1 VAARTDQ
8 VTDPA
13 IAAALLLAR
22 RGQAYYSR
30 KLNEL
35 SDADFD
41 GPTLLG
47 DWDRRHL
54 IAHVGLNARAITR
67 LVEWARTGVET
78 PMYASPEQRADEID
92 FSATLPAHALRNLSD
107 HAAIHLTVEWRDLPA
122 EAWTNEVRTGLGR
135 IVPVS
140 ETVWMRTREV
150 WIHAV
155 DLGNGGRFE
164 DFPPEL
170 LDALLADILGAWDR
184 RRDAEG
190 LPRYLLDVVD
200 RDGDP
205 LGAETDAGSVRDEE
219 KLVVRGTAAALTRWA
234 TGRGADGVLT
244 GRGEPPSPAPRWL

>member
-1 VAARTDQ
+1 MAARTDQ

-13 IAAALLLAR
+13 ITAALLLAR

-41 GPTLLG
+41 DPSLLEG
-47 DWDRRHL
+47 WDRRHL

-67 LVEWARTGVET
+67 LVEWARTGIET
-78 PMYASPEQRADEID
+78 PMYASREQRAEEIE
-92 FSATLPAHALRNLSD
+92 FSATLPTQALRNLSD
-107 HAAIHLTVEWRDLPA
+107 HAAIHLTVEWRDLP
-122 EAWTNEVRTGLGR
+122 ETAWANEVRTGQGR

-155 DLGNGGRFE
+155 DLGNGGRFD

-184 RRDAEG
+184 RREAEG
-190 LPRYLLDVVD
+190 IPVYLLEAVD
-200 RDGDP
+200 RPGRAMNSIP
-205 LGAETDAGSVRDEE
+205 DATATAAPI
-219 KLVVRGTAAALTRWA
+219 VVRGTAAALVRWA
-234 TGRGADGVLT
+234 TGRGTEGVLT
-244 GRGEPPSPAPRWL
+244 SDGGPAAAAPRWL

>member
-1 VAARTDQ
+1 MAARTDQ

-41 GPTLLG
+41 GPSLLSG
-47 DWDRRHL
+47 WDRRHL

-67 LVEWARTGVET
+67 LVEWAHTGAET
-78 PMYASPEQRADEID
+78 PMYASPAQRNEEIE
-92 FSATLPAHALRNLSD
+92 FSATLPTQALRNLSD
-107 HAAIHLTVEWRDLPA
+107 HAAIHLTVEWRDLP
-122 EAWTNEVRTGLGR
+122 EQAWSNEVRTGQGR

-164 DFPPEL
+164 DFPAEL
-170 LDALLADILGAWDR
+170 LDALLTDILGAWDR
-184 RRDAEG
+184 RREAEG
-190 LPRYLLDVVD
+190 LPRYLLEAVD
-200 RDGDP
+200 RP
-205 LGAETDAGSVRDEE
+205 VPTVNTIPDATAAREAI
-219 KLVVRGTAAALTRWA
+219 VVRGTAAALARWA
-234 TGRGADGVLT
+234 TGRGTDGVLSSD
-244 GRGEPPSPAPRWL
+244 GEPAAAPRWL

>member
-8 VTDPA
+8 VGDPA

-41 GPTLLG
+41 EPTLLDG
-47 DWDRRHL
+47 WDRRHL

-78 PMYASPEQRADEID
+78 PMYASPEQRTEEIE
-92 FSATLPAHALRNLSD
+92 FSATLPTQALRNLSD

-122 EAWTNEVRTGLGR
+122 EAWSNQVRTAQGR
-135 IVPVS
+135 VVPVS

-155 DLGNGGRFE
+155 DLGNGGRFD
-164 DFPPEL
+164 DFPPKL
-170 LDALLADILGAWDR
+170 LDCLLIDVLGAWER
-184 RRDAEG
+184 RREAENLPVFLLEAVDRPG
-190 LPRYLLDVVD
+190 LPATTI
-200 RDGDP
+200 P
-205 LGAETDAGSVRDEE
+205 DEPSARSPI
-219 KLVVRGTAAALTRWA
+219 VVRGTAAALAQWA
-234 TGRGADGVLT
+234 TGRGDDGVRST
-244 GRGEPPSPAPRWL
+244 EGDPAPAAPRWL

>member
-1 VAARTDQ
+1 MAARTDQ

-41 GPTLLG
+41 GPSLLG

-78 PMYASPEQRADEID
+78 PMYASREQRGEEIE
-92 FSATLPAHALRNLSD
+92 FSATLPTQALRNLSD

-122 EAWTNEVRTGLGR
+122 EAWSNEVRTGQGR

-155 DLGNGGRFE
+155 DLGNGARFE

-184 RRDAEG
+184 RREAEG
-190 LPRYLLDVVD
+190 LPVYLLEAVD
-200 RDGDP
+200 RGGRAVNTVP
-205 LGAETDAGSVRDEE
+205 DATTAVT
-219 KLVVRGTAAALTRWA
+219 LRGTAAALVRWA
-234 TGRGADGVLT
+234 TGRGTDGVLT
-244 GRGEPPSPAPRWL
+244 ADGEPAAPAPRWL

>member
-1 VAARTDQ
+1 MAARTDQ

-41 GPTLLG
+41 GPSLLG

-54 IAHVGLNARAITR
+54 VAHVGLNARAITR
-67 LVEWARTGVET
+67 LVEWARTGIET
-78 PMYASPEQRADEID
+78 PMYASWKERDAEIE
-92 FSATLPAHALRNLSD
+92 FSATLPTQALRNLSD

-122 EAWTNEVRTGLGR
+122 DAWSNEVRTAQGR

-155 DLGNGGRFE
+155 DLGNGARFE
-164 DFPPEL
+164 DFPAEL

-184 RRDAEG
+184 RREAEG
-190 LPRYLLDVVD
+190 LPVYRLEAVD
-200 RDGDP
+200 RG
-205 LGAETDAGSVRDEE
+205 GAAGNPVPDAATA
-219 KLVVRGTAAALTRWA
+219 VVLRGTAAALVRWA
-234 TGRGADGVLT
+234 TGRGTEGVLT
-244 GRGEPPSPAPRWL
+244 AAGEPAAAAPRWL